1 MASFSPKKSV
11 LWAVFRLLVG
21 WLVGWLVG
29 SFCKIPFRVS
39 SKIFY
44 FNKLFD
50 KHKAS
55 LSYKKRR
62 AIGTPLFL

>member
-11 LWAVFRLLVG
+11 LWAVFRL
-21 WLVGWLVG
+21 LVGWLVG

>member
-1 MASFSPKKSV
+1 M
-11 LWAVFRLLVG
+11 
-21 WLVGWLVG
+21 VG

-50 KHKAS
+50 KHKTS